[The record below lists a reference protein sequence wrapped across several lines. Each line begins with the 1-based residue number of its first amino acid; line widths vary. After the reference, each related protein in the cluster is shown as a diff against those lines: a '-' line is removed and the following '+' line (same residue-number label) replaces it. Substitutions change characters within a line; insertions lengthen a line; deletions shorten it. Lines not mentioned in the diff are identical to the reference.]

1 MEYKLAVDSSKKA
14 TELPLL
20 RVCGTVQQNPHMR
33 AFWASTISFFLAF
46 LGWFALAPL
55 GLEVATSMGTCENQL
70 FPPTD
75 FPTRPAYLKFKNLKS
90 GLSYCQYGVLK
101 EDGELI
107 DCNDVPPEL
116 SGSGTAEEK
125 EKYRPQVIANAGV
138 ASVASTIFV
147 RIALGT
153 LLERFGPVN
162 VQCGLMSFGAFWV
175 AMAAAITA
183 PWNYTLIR
191 FFIGC
196 AGATFVTNQF
206 WCSLMFAPNVVG
218 TANATAAGW
227 GNLGGGVTQ
236 IFMMSVLFN
245 PMVASGMEPN
255 VAWRVSMVVP
265 AVMFVVCA
273 ICMKLMC
280 WDMPTARNYDPTVT
294 GKTQKPSMWDYVEVL
309 RDVRVVV
316 MIFQYSACFG
326 TELAMNNQL
335 ATHFRTYFQM
345 DAGDASA
352 LAGAFGLMNLFA
364 RSLGGIS
371 SDICY
376 KYFGFR
382 GRIWAQF
389 LALFFEAIFLFSFGN
404 VDNSQPWY
412 VALAVLVCFS
422 LFVQMAEGTS
432 YGIVH
437 AGYVMFWALLSPCYY
452 WSEMGGMFHGP
463 AQSSEKS
470 KTQSGEYESH
480 TESEELIIGDHKKT
494 DFASMD
500 KLFGALVQYPDTT
513 GRFDDYSSIAQ
524 ATAVFAALTSSGEFG
539 ADVVVGSMQ
548 RFGHLAALQKGVPM
562 WFGGPSAAYLA
573 TSKKQVRRMPGRI
586 IGESVDRLG
595 NPAYRLTLQTREQH
609 IRLDKAASFL
619 ATSNVCTAQVLLA
632 NIAGM
637 YSVYHRK
644 DGLQKIAKKVHGLAQ
659 LFASEDVDD
668 ADDGD
673 SDGVDD
679 GDGSAGKAGMAVAAG
694 SFFDT
699 VTIDA
704 GKNAKAVV
712 EKLQAKKLNMRAI
725 DDSLIS
731 AAFDETHLQEAGVG
745 CWTAVGTQHLQGL
758 IQEYTSRIDGGF
770 ARSGPFLA
778 GYREMLE
785 SLEKY
790 LISCTGFDACSL
802 QPTSGASGEYAGLLV
817 IKKYLE
823 AKGEGFVWS
832 LGALPW
838 AMVGM
843 EIKWIE
849 DSRGM
854 DLDEFKAL
862 CAEYKD
868 RLACL
873 MVTYPST
880 RAFFEDN
887 IQEICSTV
895 HENGGQVYMDGAN
908 MNGP

>member
-1 MEYKLAVDSSKKA
+1 M
-14 TELPLL
+14 
-20 RVCGTVQQNPHMR
+20 
-33 AFWASTISFFLAF
+33 
-46 LGWFALAPL
+46 APL

-101 EDGELI
+101 EDGKLI
-107 DCNDVPPEL
+107 DCNDVPPDVV
-116 SGSGTAEEK
+116 SGAGSAAEQK
-125 EKYRPQVIANAGV
+125 EKYRPQVLTKCVCTPGTECKSVIANAGV

-147 RIALGT
+147 RVALGT

-245 PMVASGMEPN
+245 PMVASGLEPN

-280 WDMPTARNYDPTVT
+280 WDMPTARNYDPAVT

-371 SDICY
+371 SDICF

-389 LALFFEAIFLFSFGN
+389 LALFCEAIFLFSFGN

-432 YGIVH
+432 YGIVPF
-437 AGYVMFWALLSPCYY
+437 MNR
-452 WSEMGGMFHGP
+452 
-463 AQSSEKS
+463 
-470 KTQSGEYESH
+470 
-480 TESEELIIGDHKKT
+480 
-494 DFASMD
+494 
-500 KLFGALVQYPDTT
+500 KL
-513 GRFDDYSSIAQ
+513 
-524 ATAVFAALTSSGEFG
+524 
-539 ADVVVGSMQ
+539 GS
-548 RFGHLAALQKGVPM
+548 
-562 WFGGPSAAYLA
+562 
-573 TSKKQVRRMPGRI
+573 
-586 IGESVDRLG
+586 
-595 NPAYRLTLQTREQH
+595 
-609 IRLDKAASFL
+609 
-619 ATSNVCTAQVLLA
+619 
-632 NIAGM
+632 
-637 YSVYHRK
+637 
-644 DGLQKIAKKVHGLAQ
+644 VHGR
-659 LFASEDVDD
+659 V
-668 ADDGD
+668 
-673 SDGVDD
+673 
-679 GDGSAGKAGMAVAAG
+679 
-694 SFFDT
+694 
-699 VTIDA
+699 
-704 GKNAKAVV
+704 
-712 EKLQAKKLNMRAI
+712 
-725 DDSLIS
+725 
-731 AAFDETHLQEAGVG
+731 
-745 CWTAVGTQHLQGL
+745 
-758 IQEYTSRIDGGF
+758 
-770 ARSGPFLA
+770 
-778 GYREMLE
+778 
-785 SLEKY
+785 
-790 LISCTGFDACSL
+790 
-802 QPTSGASGEYAGLLV
+802 
-817 IKKYLE
+817 
-823 AKGEGFVWS
+823 
-832 LGALPW
+832 
-838 AMVGM
+838 
-843 EIKWIE
+843 
-849 DSRGM
+849 
-854 DLDEFKAL
+854 
-862 CAEYKD
+862 
-868 RLACL
+868 
-873 MVTYPST
+873 
-880 RAFFEDN
+880 
-887 IQEICSTV
+887 
-895 HENGGQVYMDGAN
+895 
-908 MNGP
+908 